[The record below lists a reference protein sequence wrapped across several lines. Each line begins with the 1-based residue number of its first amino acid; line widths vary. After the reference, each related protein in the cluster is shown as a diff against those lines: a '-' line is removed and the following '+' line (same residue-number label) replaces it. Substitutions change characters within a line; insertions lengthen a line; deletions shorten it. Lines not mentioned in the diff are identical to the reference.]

1 MIVRI
6 MCQGQYNVDN
16 TLVKQLNAIDN
27 RIVNHITGV
36 DKDGF
41 RTDLAELISLV
52 RDKGIPLDPA
62 NIAQSDIIIP
72 PEDLTFD
79 EASLIF
85 KGHGLIEN

>member
-6 MCQGQYNVDN
+6 MGQGQYNVDN

-27 RIVNHITGV
+27 RIINHISGE

-41 RTDLAELISLV
+41 REDLAELISLV
-52 RDKGIPLDPA
+52 RDKGVLLDPA
-62 NIAQSDIIIP
+62 KIVQSDIIVP

-85 KGHGLIEN
+85 KGHGLIED